1 MKSIQLI
8 DNSPTNMEIYADK
21 SMLNS
26 ILRNILSNAIKFTP
40 KLGQIAI
47 TAQQDKNKIKISIQ
61 DTGVGMNEETRS
73 KIFDNY
79 ELESQPSTDNEKG
92 TGLGMILCKEFVQK
106 HEGEIWV
113 ESEINKGTTF
123 YFSLPNKKE

>member
-1 MKSIQLI
+1 
-8 DNSPTNMEIYADK
+8 MEIYADK